1 MSESPWFIDPLTGRR
16 LEKETMSVRVL
27 PRATPKAIERA
38 RKAWPQADAGDF
50 DSPPQELD
58 CLGLDPL
65 RFRRRINLD
74 LEALLGGPAVSDVSS
89 RRCFRRRSGPHPV
102 LLAVV
107 LLLPVSER
115 PRCAGVPQYAG
126 MSLEQ
131 AQPFSHARTCE
142 RPSGRLPQRQPVH
155 RGRRGRGPDWLPPR
169 CPRRRR
175 ARTTRD
181 LG

>member
-1 MSESPWFIDPLTGRR
+1 MAAQSPWLIDPLTGRR

-89 RRCFRRRSGPHPV
+89 RRCFRRRKWSRSSASSRRLVAPSV
-102 LLAVV
+102 RT
-107 LLLPVSER
+107 SE
-115 PRCAGVPQYAG
+115 V
-126 MSLEQ
+126 
-131 AQPFSHARTCE
+131 
-142 RPSGRLPQRQPVH
+142 
-155 RGRRGRGPDWLPPR
+155 
-169 CPRRRR
+169 RRR
-175 ARTTRD
+175 APIC
-181 LG
+181 GNIP